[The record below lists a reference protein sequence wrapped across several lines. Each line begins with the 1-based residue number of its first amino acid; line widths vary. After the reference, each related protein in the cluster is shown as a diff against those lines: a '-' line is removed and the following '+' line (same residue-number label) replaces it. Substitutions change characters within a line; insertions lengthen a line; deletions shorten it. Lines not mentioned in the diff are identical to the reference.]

1 MTSRPNFHES
11 FTQDAEVKGGSNR
24 SFGIVFSVVFGIV
37 AFWPVLFSDGLPFWW
52 ALAVSLVFL
61 ALALV
66 YPRSLTVPNRLWT
79 KLGLLLH
86 RIVNPIVMALIFF
99 AVFTPMAVLIRL
111 LGKDLLNVKIDDAA
125 DSYWIERDPPG
136 PSPESMRRQY

>member
-1 MTSRPNFHES
+1 MASQQNFHES
-11 FTQDAEVKGGSNR
+11 FLQSGEVKGGSNR
-24 SFGIVFSVVFGIV
+24 SFGIVFCLVFGII
-37 AFWPVLFSDGLPFWW
+37 AAWPLLFSDGRPYWW

-61 ALALV
+61 VLALV

-86 RIVNPIVMALIFF
+86 RIVNPLIMGLIFF
-99 AVFTPMAVLIRL
+99 LAFTPMAILLRA
-111 LGKDLLNVKIDDAA
+111 LGKDLLNMKRDTSA
-125 DSYWIERDPPG
+125 DSYWILRDPPG